1 MKLSTFEDNPR
12 LWLTLLL
19 AAVQGLIL
27 FRLHVAIET
36 EHWPATDLRW
46 LTFFYTSVVLV
57 PVTIHLL
64 SVHWRDRMLWIAVGV
79 MVLVCAGIGWQ
90 FGTNV
95 GNPQEGIVDG
105 EAAWV
110 LGLTLTL
117 LWLLCM
123 PFLRCRL
130 ELGRWRCGYDALF
143 STAWQNKL
151 TLLEA
156 ALFTGAFWL
165 LLGLWAVLFKT
176 LGYDLFE
183 ALFTDEAFVYPF
195 TAITFGLSMHLIG
208 SVEKLVS
215 VAREQIL
222 GLLKW
227 LAPVAALIL
236 LLFTPTLLFKLPNL
250 VFEGERAI
258 GAAWL
263 LWLTAVTVAL
273 LNAAYQNGAPEKPY
287 PRWLGLVLRFVV
299 PLMSIVA
306 AVAIYALIVRIGEY
320 GVTVARV
327 YGLIVAGAGL
337 VYAIGYAIAA
347 VRSGPWMR
355 GIERV
360 NVVVALALIATLLLT
375 FTPILSPYRFA
386 ADSQAARVAN
396 VRDQELED
404 VIRTLQFDAGVYGR
418 RHVERFA
425 SLSGGEQEQATARLA
440 RSMREITSRWAPALA
455 RPEEIAESVKVYPEG
470 HAIEP
475 ALSREIA
482 QHVRSHGG
490 GPRNEELR
498 ERSVLFV
505 DLNGDAVE
513 EAVLLSRLGASMF
526 QKDGNMWRHTG
537 HGVITYD
544 DKRRNTLF
552 ENLAAGRYTV
562 VSPEFSDLRIG
573 DEVISVNPL
582 RK

>member
-1 MKLSTFEDNPR
+1 MQLSTFKDNPR

-64 SVHWRDRMLWIAVGV
+64 SAHWRERVLWIAVGV
-79 MVLVCAGIGWQ
+79 MVVLCAGIGWQ

-130 ELGRWRCGYDALF
+130 EHGHWRYGYDALF

-156 ALFTGAFWL
+156 GVFTGAFWL

-176 LGYDLFE
+176 LGYEIFE
-183 ALFTDEAFVYPF
+183 DIFTDEAFIYPF
-195 TAITFGLSMHLIG
+195 TALTFGLSMHLVG

-287 PRWLGLVLRFVV
+287 PRWLGLALRFIV
-299 PLMSIVA
+299 PLMSVVA

-327 YGLIVAGAGL
+327 YALIVAGAAL
-337 VYAIGYAIAA
+337 CYAVGYAMAA
-347 VRSGPWMR
+347 MRTGPWMR

-375 FTPILSPYRFA
+375 FTPFLSPYRFA
-386 ADSQAARVAN
+386 AQSQAARAASIS
-396 VRDQELED
+396 DEELED
-404 VIRTLQFDAGVYGR
+404 VMRYLQFGAGAYGR

-425 SLSGGEQEQATARLA
+425 SLEGGEREQAIARFARGVRAIDYRHAPLLVDSRSVMETTPVYPQGRTVDRELA
-440 RSMREITSRWAPALA
+440 RVIANDLQQGGAPLGNVASERAL
-455 RPEEIAESVKVYPEG
+455 
-470 HAIEP
+470 
-475 ALSREIA
+475 
-482 QHVRSHGG
+482 
-490 GPRNEELR
+490 
-498 ERSVLFV
+498 LFV
-505 DLNGDAVE
+505 DLDGDGVE
-513 EAVLLSRLGASMF
+513 EAAVVTRRGVSVF
-526 QKDGNMWRHTG
+526 QKSGDQWRRG
-537 HGVITYD
+537 ALASIAGEPED
-544 DKRRNTLF
+544 NRQLF
-552 ENLAAGRYTV
+552 EDLAAGRYTV
-562 VSPEFSDLRIG
+562 VAPAFNDLRIG
-573 DEVISVNPL
+573 GRTIFLNEM
-582 RK
+582 RR

>member
-1 MKLSTFEDNPR
+1 MQLSTFKDNPR

-57 PVTIHLL
+57 PVTVHLL

-95 GNPQEGIVDG
+95 GTPQEGIVEG

-176 LGYDLFE
+176 VGYDLFE
-183 ALFTDEAFVYPF
+183 DIFTDEAFVYPF
-195 TAITFGLSMHLIG
+195 TAITFGLSMHLVG

-227 LAPVAALIL
+227 LAPVAVLIL

-287 PRWLGLVLRFVV
+287 PRWLGLALRFVV
-299 PLMSIVA
+299 PLMPVVA

-320 GVTVARV
+320 GVTVDRV
-327 YGLIVAGAGL
+327 YALIVAGAGL
-337 VYAIGYAIAA
+337 VYALGYAIAA
-347 VRSGPWMR
+347 VRPGPWMR

-375 FTPILSPYRFA
+375 FTPVLSPYRFA
-386 ADSQAARVAN
+386 ADSQAARVVT
-396 VRDQELED
+396 VRDEELED
-404 VIRTLQFDAGVYGR
+404 VIRTLQFDAGAYGR

-425 SLSGGEQEQATARLA
+425 SLRGGEQEKETARLA
-440 RSMREITSRWAPALA
+440 RSIRALAHRYAPAEVHPGDL
-455 RPEEIAESVKVYPEG
+455 PETLRVYPDG
-470 HAIEP
+470 RTIDA
-475 ALSREIA
+475 ALTRMI
-482 QHVRSHGG
+482 SHDLSTYAGARLTG
-490 GPRNEELR
+490 ADARDRAL
-498 ERSVLFV
+498 LFV
-505 DLNGDAVE
+505 DLDGDQVE
-513 EAVLLSRLGASMF
+513 EAV
-526 QKDGNMWRHTG
+526 
-537 HGVITYD
+537 
-544 DKRRNTLF
+544 
-552 ENLAAGRYTV
+552 
-562 VSPEFSDLRIG
+562 
-573 DEVISVNPL
+573 
-582 RK
+582 